1 MAYQG
6 FEGFPSAEESERKRL
21 LTPNLTRALL
31 FGSIAAVIGGTIWFG
46 IVWITNR
53 ELAIVAILIGF
64 LVGQAIVIGSGRRY
78 GRRLQALSV
87 VLTLGA
93 MVLAEYLIVRQSAVA
108 YVLDT
113 YGQDAANSVP
123 LLLPLDFATE
133 FVVAGIQDDPVQLIF
148 WAIALWTAF
157 RIPGPP
163 KIAAAPVIAA
173 PTA

>member
-1 MAYQG
+1 
-6 FEGFPSAEESERKRL
+6 
-21 LTPNLTRALL
+21 
-31 FGSIAAVIGGTIWFG
+31 
-46 IVWITNR
+46 
-53 ELAIVAILIGF
+53 
-64 LVGQAIVIGSGRRY
+64 GRRY

-108 YVLDT
+108 YILET

-123 LLLPLDFATE
+123 LLLPLDFASD

-173 PTA
+173 PT